1 MFDPNK
7 ITYFGETDFRGART
21 KFGIKAIDRT
31 RHMYVIGKTGMGKS
45 TILENMAIQDVQ
57 GGEGLAFMD
66 PHGGSA
72 DKLLEFVPE
81 DRIRDVIY
89 YAPFD
94 SEFPIAFNV
103 LEDVGADKRPL
114 VASGLMSSFKKIW
127 VDAWSARME
136 YILNNILLALLE
148 YPDATL
154 LGVNRMLSDKD
165 YRKRVVEN
173 VTDSSVKAFWVDEFA
188 KYSDKYMQEAGAA
201 IQNKIGQFATNPL
214 VRNIIGQPKSSFD
227 IRRIMDEGKI
237 LIINLSKGRIGEQN
251 ANLLGGMLITK
262 IYLAAMSRADATPQV
277 LQALPNFYL
286 YVDEFQSFASDSF
299 ADILSEARKYKLN
312 LIIAHQYVE
321 QMSEA
326 VRAAVFG
333 NVGSM
338 IIYRVGS
345 YDAQV
350 FEKELAPAFNAE
362 NIVNLGKYQMYLRL
376 MINGVGSKP
385 FSGTGMA
392 PIKESHR
399 SFAKE
404 IIESSR
410 SQFAAPRAQVEENIR
425 TWYND
430 GNTPKKEPATEG
442 SQSYE
447 KPNKPFEKSFKDFG
461 NKKEFT
467 PSTNNS
473 FQNTNREPRKEN
485 FTPRPNP
492 PQNQNYSAPKPAQPW
507 QNNAPRP
514 VQAPVINN
522 VAPTASP
529 EPVLK
534 QEIVQ
539 KPISKPI
546 PPKTQNI
553 FVPPKKEEVKIS
565 PSLQKIL
572 STLEGDNPEK
582 VELPIVEV
590 PKTEIQKPFS
600 TFVKKE
606 PTRAVTAESSSL
618 LKSALEKALASKN
631 KESVETSKPDT
642 VEPKF
647 QPEKPKDAIADT
659 SVSSPVAPV
668 VEDKSIPDIQTPPP
682 TPEIKKEEYAL
693 PTPQK
698 DVPEDVLRDLLKT
711 ENEPQ
716 G

>member
-1 MFDPNK
+1 MFDPNR

-57 GGEGLAFMD
+57 NGDGIVFMD

-72 DKLLEFVPE
+72 DKILDFVPE
-81 DRIRDVIY
+81 DRIRDVVY
-89 YAPFD
+89 FAPFD

-148 YPDATL
+148 YPDSTL

-165 YRKRVVEN
+165 YRKKVVEN

-201 IQNKIGQFATNPL
+201 IQNKIGQFSTNPL
-214 VRNIIGQPKSSFD
+214 VRNIIGQPRSSFD
-227 IRRIMDEGKI
+227 IRQIMDNSKI
-237 LIINLSKGRIGEQN
+237 LIVNLSKGRIGEQN

-262 IYLAAMSRADATPQV
+262 IYLSAMSRADVTPQV
-277 LQALPNFYL
+277 LQALPNCYL

-299 ADILSEARKYKLN
+299 ANILAEARKYKLN

-345 YDAQV
+345 FDAQV

-362 NIVNLGKYQMYLRL
+362 DIVNLGKYQMYLRL

-392 PIKESHR
+392 PIKETHR

-410 SQFAAPRAQVEENIR
+410 SQFAAPRSQVEENIR
-425 TWYND
+425 SWYDD
-430 GNTPKKEPATEG
+430 GKVEKKDSSKDG
-442 SQSYE
+442 VSNFE
-447 KPNKPFEKSFKDFG
+447 KPNKPFEKSFKDFDQ
-461 NKKEFT
+461 KKEFI
-467 PSTNNS
+467 PSTNR
-473 FQNTNREPRKEN
+473 FQNTEPRKEN
-485 FTPRPNP
+485 FTPRPN
-492 PQNQNYSAPKPAQPW
+492 QNQNSNYSTPKPAQPW
-507 QNNAPRP
+507 KNNNPKPNPSP
-514 VQAPVINN
+514 VVSNPPIPAQAPV
-522 VAPTASP
+522 V
-529 EPVLK
+529 K
-534 QEIVQ
+534 QEIIQ
-539 KPISKPI
+539 KPIVKQA
-546 PPKTQNI
+546 TNNTETLVAQ
-553 FVPPKKEEVKIS
+553 PKKEEVKIS

-572 STLEGDNPEK
+572 STLEGDSPSK
-582 VELPIVEV
+582 VELPIVET
-590 PKTEIQKPFS
+590 PKTDIQKPVS

-606 PTRAVTAESSSL
+606 PTRAITPESSSL
-618 LKSALEKALASKN
+618 LKDALEKALASK
-631 KESVETSKPDT
+631 KTESPVSPKIETPQTTSVKSPVIEQPKPAT
-642 VEPKF
+642 GEEPKTIN
-647 QPEKPKDAIADT
+647 P
-659 SVSSPVAPV
+659 
-668 VEDKSIPDIQTPPP
+668 IQTPPP
-682 TPEIKKEEYAL
+682 APEFQKNDYSL

>member
-1 MFDPNK
+1 MFDPNR

-57 GGEGLAFMD
+57 NGDGIVFMD

-72 DKLLEFVPE
+72 DKILDFVPE
-81 DRIRDVIY
+81 DRIRDVVY
-89 YAPFD
+89 FAPFD

-165 YRKRVVEN
+165 YRKKVVEN

-201 IQNKIGQFATNPL
+201 IQNKIGQFSTNPL
-214 VRNIIGQPKSSFD
+214 VRNIIGQPRSSFD
-227 IRRIMDEGKI
+227 IRQIMDNSKI
-237 LIINLSKGRIGEQN
+237 LIVNLSKGRIGEQN

-262 IYLAAMSRADATPQV
+262 IYLSAMSRADVTPQV
-277 LQALPNFYL
+277 LQALPNCYL

-345 YDAQV
+345 FDAQV

-362 NIVNLGKYQMYLRL
+362 DIVNLGKYQMYLRL

-392 PIKESHR
+392 PIKETHR

-404 IIESSR
+404 IIDSSR
-410 SQFAAPRAQVEENIR
+410 EQFAAPRSQVEENIR
-425 TWYND
+425 SWYDD
-430 GNTPKKEPATEG
+430 G
-442 SQSYE
+442 
-447 KPNKPFEKSFKDFG
+447 KPE
-461 NKKEFT
+461 KKEFI
-467 PSTNNS
+467 PSTNR
-473 FQNTNREPRKEN
+473 FQNTEPRKEN
-485 FTPRPNP
+485 FTPRPN
-492 PQNQNYSAPKPAQPW
+492 QNQNSNYSTLKPAQPW
-507 QNNAPRP
+507 KNNNPKQNPSP
-514 VQAPVINN
+514 VVSNPPIPAQAPIV
-522 VAPTASP
+522 
-529 EPVLK
+529 K
-534 QEIVQ
+534 QEIIQ
-539 KPISKPI
+539 KPIVKQV
-546 PPKTQNI
+546 TNNTETLVAQ
-553 FVPPKKEEVKIS
+553 PKKEEVKIS

-572 STLEGDNPEK
+572 STLESDSPSK
-582 VELPIVEV
+582 VELPIVET
-590 PKTEIQKPFS
+590 PKTDIQKPAS
-600 TFVKKE
+600 SFVKKE
-606 PTRAVTAESSSL
+606 PTRAITPESSSL
-618 LKSALEKALASKN
+618 LKDALEKALASK
-631 KESVETSKPDT
+631 KTESTVSPKIETPQTAPVKSPIIEQPKPVT
-642 VEPKF
+642 AEEPKTIN
-647 QPEKPKDAIADT
+647 P
-659 SVSSPVAPV
+659 
-668 VEDKSIPDIQTPPP
+668 IQTPPP
-682 TPEIKKEEYAL
+682 TPESQKNEYSL

>member
-1 MFDPNK
+1 MFDPNR

-57 GGEGLAFMD
+57 NGDGIVFMD

-72 DKLLEFVPE
+72 DKILDFVPE
-81 DRIRDVIY
+81 DRIRDVVY
-89 YAPFD
+89 FAPFD

-103 LEDVGADKRPL
+103 LEDVGVDKRPL

-165 YRKRVVEN
+165 YRKKVVEN

-201 IQNKIGQFATNPL
+201 IQNKIGQFSTNPL
-214 VRNIIGQPKSSFD
+214 VRNIIGQPRSSFD
-227 IRRIMDEGKI
+227 IRQIMDNSKI
-237 LIINLSKGRIGEQN
+237 LIVNLSKGRIGEQN

-262 IYLAAMSRADATPQV
+262 IYLSAMSRADVTPQV
-277 LQALPNFYL
+277 LQALPNCYL

-345 YDAQV
+345 FDAQV

-362 NIVNLGKYQMYLRL
+362 DIVNLGKYQMYLRL

-392 PIKESHR
+392 PIKETHR

-410 SQFAAPRAQVEENIR
+410 SQFAAPRSQVEENIR
-425 TWYND
+425 SWYDD
-430 GNTPKKEPATEG
+430 GKLEKKEFVASEKTF
-442 SQSYE
+442 E
-447 KPNKPFEKSFKDFG
+447 KPNKPFEKSFKDFDQ
-461 NKKEFT
+461 KKEFI
-467 PSTNNS
+467 PSTNR
-473 FQNTNREPRKEN
+473 FQNTEPRKEN
-485 FTPRPNP
+485 FTPRPN
-492 PQNQNYSAPKPAQPW
+492 QNQNSNYSTPKSAQPW
-507 QNNAPRP
+507 KNNNPKPNPSP
-514 VQAPVINN
+514 VVSNPPIPAQAPV
-522 VAPTASP
+522 V
-529 EPVLK
+529 K
-534 QEIVQ
+534 QEIIQ
-539 KPISKPI
+539 KPIVKQA
-546 PPKTQNI
+546 TNNTETLVAQ
-553 FVPPKKEEVKIS
+553 PKKEEVKIS

-572 STLEGDNPEK
+572 STLEGDSPSK
-582 VELPIVEV
+582 VELPIVET
-590 PKTEIQKPFS
+590 PKTDIQKPVS

-606 PTRAVTAESSSL
+606 PTRAVTPESSSL
-618 LKSALEKALASKN
+618 LKDALEKALAAK
-631 KESVETSKPDT
+631 KTESPVSPKIETPQTTSAKSPIIEQPKPVT
-642 VEPKF
+642 AEEPKTIN
-647 QPEKPKDAIADT
+647 P
-659 SVSSPVAPV
+659 
-668 VEDKSIPDIQTPPP
+668 IQTPPP
-682 TPEIKKEEYAL
+682 TPESQKNEYSL

-698 DVPEDVLRDLLKT
+698 DVPENVLRDLLKT

>member
-1 MFDPNK
+1 MFDPNR

-57 GGEGLAFMD
+57 NGDGIVFMD

-72 DKLLEFVPE
+72 DKILDFVPE
-81 DRIRDVIY
+81 DRIRDVVY
-89 YAPFD
+89 FAPFD

-165 YRKRVVEN
+165 YRKKVVEN

-201 IQNKIGQFATNPL
+201 IQNKIGQFSTNPL
-214 VRNIIGQPKSSFD
+214 VRNIIGQPRSSFD
-227 IRRIMDEGKI
+227 IRQIMDNSKI
-237 LIINLSKGRIGEQN
+237 LIVNLSKGRIGEQN

-262 IYLAAMSRADATPQV
+262 IYLSAMSRADVTPQV
-277 LQALPNFYL
+277 LQALPNCYL

-345 YDAQV
+345 FDAQV

-362 NIVNLGKYQMYLRL
+362 DIVNLGKYQMYLRL

-392 PIKESHR
+392 PIKETHR

-404 IIESSR
+404 IIDSSR
-410 SQFAAPRAQVEENIR
+410 EQFAAPRSQVEENIR
-425 TWYND
+425 SWYDD
-430 GNTPKKEPATEG
+430 GKPEKKEFVASEKTF
-442 SQSYE
+442 E
-447 KPNKPFEKSFKDFG
+447 KPNKPFEKSFKDFDQ
-461 NKKEFT
+461 KKEFI
-467 PSTNNS
+467 PSTNR
-473 FQNTNREPRKEN
+473 FQNTEPRKEN
-485 FTPRPNP
+485 FTPRPN
-492 PQNQNYSAPKPAQPW
+492 QNQNSNYSTLKPAQPW
-507 QNNAPRP
+507 KNNNPKQNPSP
-514 VQAPVINN
+514 VVSNPPIPAQAPIV
-522 VAPTASP
+522 
-529 EPVLK
+529 K
-534 QEIVQ
+534 QEIIQ
-539 KPISKPI
+539 KPIVKQV
-546 PPKTQNI
+546 TNNTETLVAQ
-553 FVPPKKEEVKIS
+553 PKKEEVKIS

-572 STLEGDNPEK
+572 STLESDSPSK
-582 VELPIVEV
+582 VELPIVET
-590 PKTEIQKPFS
+590 PKTDIQKPAS
-600 TFVKKE
+600 SFVKKE
-606 PTRAVTAESSSL
+606 PTRAITPESSSL
-618 LKSALEKALASKN
+618 LKDALEKALASK
-631 KESVETSKPDT
+631 KTESTVSPKIETPQTAPVKSPIIEQPKPVT
-642 VEPKF
+642 AEEPKTIN
-647 QPEKPKDAIADT
+647 P
-659 SVSSPVAPV
+659 
-668 VEDKSIPDIQTPPP
+668 IQTPPP
-682 TPEIKKEEYAL
+682 TPESQKNEYSL

>member
-1 MFDPNK
+1 MFDPNR

-72 DKLLEFVPE
+72 DKLLDFVPE
-81 DRIRDVIY
+81 DRIRDVVY

-227 IRRIMDEGKI
+227 IRRIMDDGKI

-362 NIVNLGKYQMYLRL
+362 DIVNLGKYQMYLRL

-399 SFAKE
+399 SFTKE

-425 TWYND
+425 AWYND
-430 GNTPKKEPATEG
+430 GNTVKKEPAKEG
-442 SQSYE
+442 TPSFE
-447 KPNKPFEKSFKDFG
+447 KPNKPFEKSFKD
-461 NKKEFT
+461 FT

-473 FQNTNREPRKEN
+473 FQNTNREPRREN
-485 FTPRPNP
+485 FTPRPSP
-492 PQNQNYSAPKPAQPW
+492 SQNQNYSTPKPAQPW
-507 QNNAPRP
+507 QNNTPRP
-514 VQAPVINN
+514 SQAPTVS
-522 VAPTASP
+522 VAPITSP

-534 QEIVQ
+534 QESIQ
-539 KPISKPI
+539 KPIPKPI
-546 PPKTQNI
+546 PQKTQN
-553 FVPPKKEEVKIS
+553 VVLPPKKEEVKIS

-572 STLEGDNPEK
+572 STLEGENPAK
-582 VELPIVEV
+582 IELPIVEV
-590 PKTEIQKPFS
+590 PKTDIQKPVS

-618 LKSALEKALASKN
+618 LKDALEKALASK
-631 KESVETSKPDT
+631 KT
-642 VEPKF
+642 
-647 QPEKPKDAIADT
+647 Q
-659 SVSSPVAPV
+659 APV
-668 VEDKSIPDIQTPPP
+668 VSETK
-682 TPEIKKEEYAL
+682 PEIIEPKEEKIKEIDMVGVTPITNPVEKQSEKTKTETTETSYSL

-716 G
+716 S

>member
-1 MFDPNK
+1 MFDPNR

-57 GGEGLAFMD
+57 SGDGIVFMD

-72 DKLLEFVPE
+72 DKILEFVPE
-81 DRIRDVIY
+81 DRIRDVVY
-89 YAPFD
+89 FAPFD

-103 LEDVGADKRPL
+103 LEDVGVDKRPL

-165 YRKRVVEN
+165 YRKKVVEN

-214 VRNIIGQPKSSFD
+214 VRNIIGQPRSSFD
-227 IRRIMDEGKI
+227 IRQIMDSSKI
-237 LIINLSKGRIGEQN
+237 LIVNLSKGRIGEQN

-262 IYLAAMSRADATPQV
+262 IYLSAMSRADATPQV
-277 LQALPNFYL
+277 LQALPNCYL

-345 YDAQV
+345 FDAQV

-362 NIVNLGKYQMYLRL
+362 DIVNLGKYQMYLRL

-392 PIKESHR
+392 PIKETHR

-404 IIESSR
+404 IIDSSR
-410 SQFAAPRAQVEENIR
+410 EQFAAPRAQVEENIR
-425 TWYND
+425 SWYDD
-430 GNTPKKEPATEG
+430 GKPEKKEFVPSEKPF
-442 SQSYE
+442 E

-461 NKKEFT
+461 EKKEFT
-467 PSTNNS
+467 PPANR
-473 FQNTNREPRKEN
+473 FQNMEPRKEN
-485 FTPRPNP
+485 FTPRPSQTP
-492 PQNQNYSAPKPAQPW
+492 SSNYFTPKPAQPW
-507 QNNAPRP
+507 KNNNSKPNPSSVVSSIPIP
-514 VQAPVINN
+514 VQAPAI
-522 VAPTASP
+522 
-529 EPVLK
+529 K
-534 QEIVQ
+534 QEVIQ
-539 KPISKPI
+539 KPIVKPI
-546 PPKTQNI
+546 LENTQNL
-553 FVPPKKEEVKIS
+553 VTPPKKEVVSIS

-572 STLEGDNPEK
+572 STLEGDNPSK
-582 VELPIVEV
+582 LELPIVEA
-590 PKTEIQKPFS
+590 PKTEIQKPVS

-606 PTRAVTAESSSL
+606 PTRAVTPESSSL
-618 LKSALEKALASKN
+618 LKDALEKALASK
-631 KESVETSKPDT
+631 KIEAPVIPESKPVIPESKEIDMVQEAPTTNPIETQGNDAKSETTDT
-642 VEPKF
+642 
-647 QPEKPKDAIADT
+647 AY
-659 SVSSPVAPV
+659 S
-668 VEDKSIPDIQTPPP
+668 
-682 TPEIKKEEYAL
+682 L

-698 DVPEDVLRDLLKT
+698 DVPEDVLRYLLKT